1 MLFTS
6 QGRSVL
12 GKTVPSV
19 LCTALGLRPRADP
32 RPRVQFFPIRTSCQ
46 VNNIYVCTCSMLGF
60 WFTILQLVL
69 QGKSKVYGA
78 KVETCMYNHVVLDL
92 ELNELN
98 ITFKMNS
105 RYTKL

>member
-1 MLFTS
+1 ML
-6 QGRSVL
+6 
-12 GKTVPSV
+12 
-19 LCTALGLRPRADP
+19 A
-32 RPRVQFFPIRTSCQ
+32 
-46 VNNIYVCTCSMLGF
+46 F

-69 QGKSKVYGA
+69 QGKSEVHSA

-105 RYTKL
+105 RYMKL

>member
-1 MLFTS
+1 M
-6 QGRSVL
+6 Q
-12 GKTVPSV
+12 
-19 LCTALGLRPRADP
+19 
-32 RPRVQFFPIRTSCQ
+32 
-46 VNNIYVCTCSMLGF
+46 
-60 WFTILQLVL
+60 
-69 QGKSKVYGA
+69 GA